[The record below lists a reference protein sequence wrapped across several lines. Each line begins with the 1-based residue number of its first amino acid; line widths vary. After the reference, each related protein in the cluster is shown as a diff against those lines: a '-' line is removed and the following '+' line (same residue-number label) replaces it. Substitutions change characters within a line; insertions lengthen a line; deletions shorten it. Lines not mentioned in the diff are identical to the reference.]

1 MTCPTCQ
8 APIQDG
14 SPFCPRCG
22 TQFAAPPPYPPQQQ
36 YPPQGYPQQP
46 PNSYAPQGAY
56 PPQPPQPPPPGYGQ
70 PPYPQHGFG
79 GVNVAIEH
87 AGSFALAVVTL
98 GPEQSIQ
105 AESGAMVS
113 MSVNV
118 ELQSQMKGG
127 LMGALKRA
135 VVGESVFISTFT
147 AHGGPGEVTLAP
159 GPIGDII
166 ALNLVNQAFFVQSG
180 SFLAAAP
187 TIDINSK
194 LGGAKS
200 FFSGEGLFLIGAQG
214 TGPLLLSSFGAIRK
228 KSLQPG
234 EQYIVD
240 TGHIVAFE
248 SSVQYQ
254 LQKAAA
260 GFFRS
265 MTSGEGIVARYTGP
279 GDIYLQTRNLEAFA
293 GVLKPFFPTGN
304 SGGGGGFS
312 FGS

>member
-1 MTCPTCQ
+1 MTCPNCHAQ
-8 APIQDG
+8 IQDG

-22 TQFAAPPPYPPQQQ
+22 MPFAGQQPPPYPPQQS
-36 YPPQGYPQQP
+36 YPPPGYPQQP
-46 PNSYAPQGAY
+46 PGSY
-56 PPQPPQPPPPGYGQ
+56 PPPPQQFAGGPQGYQQAGGAG
-70 PPYPQHGFG
+70 GFSV
-79 GVNVAIEH
+79 GVEH

-98 GPEQSIQ
+98 QPEQSIQ

-113 MSVNV
+113 MTVNV

-159 GPIGDII
+159 GPVGDII
-166 ALNLVNQAFFVQSG
+166 VLSLANQAFFVQSG
-180 SFLAAAP
+180 SYLASSP
-187 TIDINSK
+187 TIQIDTK

-200 FFSGEGLFLIGAQG
+200 FFSGEGLFLIGASGSG
-214 TGPLLLSSFGAIRK
+214 TLVLSSFGAIRK
-228 KSLQPG
+228 KSLRPG

-254 LQKAAA
+254 VQKAAA

-265 MTSGEGIVARYTGP
+265 MTSGEGLVARYTGP

-304 SGGGGGFS
+304 SGGGGFS